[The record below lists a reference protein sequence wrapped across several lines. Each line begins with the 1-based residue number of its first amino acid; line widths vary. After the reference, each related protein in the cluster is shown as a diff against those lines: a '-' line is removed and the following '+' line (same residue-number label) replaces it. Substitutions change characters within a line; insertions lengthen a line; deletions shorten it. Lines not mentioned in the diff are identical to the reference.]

1 MDFHVL
7 DCEKE
12 DCIGRRLRVRRDEM
26 NALTQQISKSNTL
39 SNAAVASK
47 SGSGDAQEENLP
59 ILQSAAKQWKDKI
72 VASALEVK
80 SSVSENNI
88 SNENPE
94 ESMVISRSP
103 TKMKKQCKKSS
114 RDFAKKK
121 RTRNL
126 SFSTNR
132 KLLSG
137 CTLRLTDEG
146 VSRYR
151 FHSPEREHVI
161 FRFSYRRY

>member
-1 MDFHVL
+1 MEENERSIRRLLFGLKSRWQKAQSQVFANSASLTGNDNLGDGFYVL

-94 ESMVISRSP
+94 ELDGDLTESDEDEETMQKELER
-103 TKMKKQCKKSS
+103 
-114 RDFAKKK
+114 
-121 RTRNL
+121 
-126 SFSTNR
+126 
-132 KLLSG
+132 
-137 CTLRLTDEG
+137 LREEG
-146 VSRYR
+146 
-151 FHSPEREHVI
+151 EQI
-161 FRFSYRRY
+161 